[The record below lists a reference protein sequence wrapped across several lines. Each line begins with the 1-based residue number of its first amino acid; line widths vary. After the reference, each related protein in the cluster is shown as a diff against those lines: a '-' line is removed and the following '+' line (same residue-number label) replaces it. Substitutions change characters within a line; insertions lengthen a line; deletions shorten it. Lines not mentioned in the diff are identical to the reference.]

1 MTGETA
7 TLPPGDYA
15 IVEVMGHRTLVGRVT
30 EVERFGTK
38 LMSIE
43 PLFSGEL
50 LPGVLIGG
58 ASIYQF
64 TPCTP
69 EVASARQPKQVWQLP
84 ASIAATLPQCRRRS
98 RTNCSMKTAN
108 CRASSPAPIA
118 RPTMPSER
126 RRVELGPGHFVNV
139 RKVAVQPDTP
149 DLVRVIKSHCAPFD
163 IAAHRWE
170 AGEKL

>member
-69 EVASARQPKQVWQLP
+69 EVASARQPKQLWQLP
-84 ASIAATLPQCRRRS
+84 TSIAATLPQP
-98 RTNCSMKTAN
+98 TL
-108 CRASSPAPIA
+108 PAP
-118 RPTMPSER
+118 EQD
-126 RRVELGPGHFVNV
+126 ELLDDDCGL
-139 RKVAVQPDTP
+139 PDFITRA
-149 DLVRVIKSHCAPFD
+149 DE
-163 IAAHRWE
+163 E
-170 AGEKL
+170 ADDAE